1 MLAIQAGLRKT
12 RARMSQP
19 ATPDIT
25 RLRDLSPQQRRSGL
39 AAWLGWMFDGLDMHL
54 YTLVATAFV
63 ASLLAVP
70 ETDPSVGMHG
80 SIIQAAFLV
89 GWAVGG
95 AFFGRIGDV
104 LGRSRALTLTIL
116 TYACFTGLSFFAQ
129 TWWHL
134 MIFRFLAALGIGG
147 EWAVGASLLS
157 ETWPKKWR
165 PWIAATLQSA
175 VNCGVLLACLAGYLL
190 AGREPRYI
198 FLIGILPALI
208 TLWIRKA
215 VPETEEWTQ
224 AREGQAV
231 PKVSDLFSP
240 AVRSVTWR
248 VMLICAVSL
257 TAHWTFLFWQQK
269 HVLSLAEIAPL
280 DKSGKDAAVVTAL
293 MWIMFGSL
301 IGNFI
306 NGGFAKLFGYRNT
319 IVGMMLAYFAI
330 MYLSFSQV
338 WSWEATK
345 WQFAVIGA
353 CQGVFGLFTMC
364 LPPLFPVLL
373 RTTGSGFCYN
383 IGRIVAAGGTVFFG
397 IFVKVGDFRTA
408 LLYAGFLFIPSA
420 AVAMLLP
427 SEPKEA
433 DGTASAID

>member
-1 MLAIQAGLRKT
+1 
-12 RARMSQP
+12 MSQT
-19 ATPDIT
+19 ATPEIT

-63 ASLLAVP
+63 AQLMHVP
-70 ETDPSVGMHG
+70 ESDPTVGTHG

-89 GWAVGG
+89 GWALGG
-95 AFFGRIGDV
+95 AFFGRLGDV

-129 TWWHL
+129 EWWHL
-134 MIFRFLAALGIGG
+134 LIFRFLAALGIGG

-175 VNCGVLLACLAGYLL
+175 VNCGVLLACFAGWMLAGQ
-190 AGREPRYI
+190 EPRYI

-215 VPETEEWTQ
+215 VPETEEWEQ
-224 AREGQAV
+224 AREGQEV
-231 PKVSDLFSP
+231 PKISALFGP
-240 AVRSVTWR
+240 AVRGVTWR
-248 VMLICAVSL
+248 VMIICAVSL

-269 HVLSLAEIAPL
+269 HVLSLTEIASL
-280 DKSGKDAAVVTAL
+280 DKAGKDAAVVTGL

-301 IGNFI
+301 VGNYI
-306 NGGFAKLFGYRNT
+306 AGGLAKLFGYRNT
-319 IVGMMLAYFAI
+319 IVGMMLAYFGF

-345 WQFAVIGA
+345 WQFAAIGA

-383 IGRIVAAGGTVFFG
+383 IGRIVAAAGTVFFG
-397 IFVKVGDFRTA
+397 IFVKVDEAVGDFRTA

-420 AVAMLLP
+420 AVAFMLP
-427 SEPKEA
+427 QEKDEPGKVDEPVE
-433 DGTASAID
+433 